1 MVALIMF
8 VVPVAKIYGTRL
20 CAKAHNL
27 ELMTSHFVLPL
38 LKPSLILSL
47 HGMRQR
53 QSIIRS
59 QLPWDRN
66 SVKILLFVGMS
77 TTISSTVDKAFG
89 INVKKR

>member
-20 CAKAHNL
+20 CAKAYNL